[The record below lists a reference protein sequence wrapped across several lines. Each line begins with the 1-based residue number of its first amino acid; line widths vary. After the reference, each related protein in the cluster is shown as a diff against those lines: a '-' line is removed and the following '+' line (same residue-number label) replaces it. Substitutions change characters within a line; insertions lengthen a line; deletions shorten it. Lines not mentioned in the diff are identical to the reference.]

1 MMEDIEKWADDKVKQ
16 WCLKLD
22 EFYQKG
28 RYLNKRGFIY
38 LLKRALIIGYQH
50 AKEELNNEI

>member
-1 MMEDIEKWADDKVKQ
+1 MEDIEKWADDKVEQ

-50 AKEELNNEI
+50 AKEELNNEL